1 MTIENIFDIA
11 EYFAIF
17 ATDDIFKPF
26 MAFVVVISAIA
37 LLRKISR
44 GFGR

>member
-1 MTIENIFDIA
+1 MSVDKIFQIA

-17 ATDDIFKPF
+17 ATDSIFYPF
-26 MAFVVVISAIA
+26 MAFVVVISVIA
-37 LLRKISR
+37 LFRKISR

>member
-1 MTIENIFDIA
+1 MSVNDMFDIA

>member
-1 MTIENIFDIA
+1 MSVDNIFEIA

-17 ATDDIFKPF
+17 ATDPIFYPF
-26 MAFVVVISAIA
+26 MAFVVVISSIA